1 MADLARLEE
10 QALSA
15 LERLQIQYE
24 RQVAT
29 VLRDALDQMRAEMQ
43 RLYDKYAIDGM
54 LTKAEMTR
62 YARYAAMEKQ
72 MLAILDPALRKSL
85 RTITRLT
92 EEQYQAAFF
101 RYAWALDNGA
111 SVRLSWGVL
120 NMDTILENL
129 DNEMRKISL
138 KTYGQGA
145 RIMIRRA
152 LTEGLSQGKS
162 YAQMIKDLRK
172 ALDTTYANALRILRT
187 EGQTAINAGQY
198 NAYLRALDQ
207 GVEGKRVWV
216 ATLDGRTRDQH
227 AAMDGKSTNNDGEYR
242 MPNGELTPYP
252 TWEGL
257 SAGNRINCRCSERFE
272 IEGYEPQLRRTRDQG
287 VIPYQTYADW
297 EKEYGPIVR

>member
-138 KTYGQGA
+138 KTYGQSA

-152 LTEGLSQGKS
+152 LTDGLSQGKS

-172 ALDTTYANALRILRT
+172 ALDTTYNNALRILRT

-198 NAYLRALDQ
+198 DAYLRALDQ
-207 GVEGKRVWV
+207 GVEGKRVWM
-216 ATLDGRTRDQH
+216 ATLDERTRDQH
-227 AAMDGKSTNNDGEYR
+227 AAMDGQSTNDEGMYR

-272 IEGYEPQLRRTRDQG
+272 IEGYEPQLRRTKDQG
-287 VIPYQTYADW
+287 IIPYQTYADW